1 MLTVTE
7 AAKVLLAELIELRGF
22 SGEIAIRLF
31 NGDRGLAI
39 VGDSERVGGVTFQ
52 HEGRTV
58 LHRRFQR
65 TANPSLTRTLEVK
78 VAQDNESLRAR
89 S

>member
-52 HEGRTV
+52 HEGRTDTALYERMV
-58 LHRRFQR
+58 NHVYGNSRR
-65 TANPSLTRTLEVK
+65 TGSLVK
-78 VAQDNESLRAR
+78 ETGSKEAH
-89 S
+89 